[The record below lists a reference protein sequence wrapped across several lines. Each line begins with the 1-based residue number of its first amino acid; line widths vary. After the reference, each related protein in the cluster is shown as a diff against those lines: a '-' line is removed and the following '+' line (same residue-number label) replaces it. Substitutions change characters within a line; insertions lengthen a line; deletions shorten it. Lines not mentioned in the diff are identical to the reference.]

1 MDAEQRHQ
9 PPSDWVVVNLA
20 GEIDL
25 AEVAALRS
33 RLAAA
38 AENSPGG
45 VVVDVADVS
54 FLSCAALGPL
64 LEAQRNLGGRLRLH
78 RISPPVRML
87 LRLTGLDAT
96 FGRFGETDTTSPGRL
111 PTGRRAG
118 RERPFPT
125 GSARWAAGN
134 LPGALRFNYTGP
146 LELEGRPPLAPG
158 QAPAAPPKATRPMTI
173 DDVVTTL
180 TVLAAGP
187 MRREIVR
194 SAVRSLLR
202 HDEASASP
210 SDRGPGDRATRA

>member
-38 AENSPGG
+38 AESSPGG
-45 VVVDVADVS
+45 VVVDLADVA

-64 LEAQRNLGGRLRLH
+64 LEAQRNLGGRLWLH
-78 RISPPVRML
+78 RISPPVRLL

-96 FGRFGETDTTSPGRL
+96 FGRFGETDTSTWLSHL
-111 PTGRRAG
+111 PTSRRAG
-118 RERPFPT
+118 REHPLPT
-125 GSARWAAGN
+125 GRARWEQARGLVIGVLGCSAHDAAQ
-134 LPGALRFNYTGP
+134 LM
-146 LELEGRPPLAPG
+146 ED
-158 QAPAAPPKATRPMTI
+158 AARRNDLSV

-180 TVLAAGP
+180 TVLAAVP
-187 MRREIVR
+187 MHRGVLR
-194 SAVRSLLR
+194 SAMRSLLR
-202 HDEASASP
+202 QDEASASL
-210 SDRGPGDRATRA
+210 SDRGTGDRATPA

>member
-1 MDAEQRHQ
+1 MDAAQRHQ
-9 PPSDWVVVNLA
+9 PPPDWVVVHLA

-38 AENSPGG
+38 AESSPGG
-45 VVVDVADVS
+45 VVVDLADVA

-64 LEAQRNLGGRLRLH
+64 LEAQRNLGGRLWLH
-78 RISPPVRML
+78 RISPPVRLL

-125 GSARWAAGN
+125 GSARWDRARGLVIGVLGCDAQGAAQLMEN
-134 LPGALRFNYTGP
+134 
-146 LELEGRPPLAPG
+146 
-158 QAPAAPPKATRPMTI
+158 AARRNDLSI

-202 HDEASASP
+202 HDEASTSP
-210 SDRGPGDRATRA
+210 SDRVAGDRAARS